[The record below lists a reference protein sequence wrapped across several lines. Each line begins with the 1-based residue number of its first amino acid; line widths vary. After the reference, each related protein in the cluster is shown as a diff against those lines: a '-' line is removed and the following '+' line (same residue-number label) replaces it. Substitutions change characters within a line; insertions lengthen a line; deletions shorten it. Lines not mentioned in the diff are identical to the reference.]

1 MALTK
6 EQYIEK
12 HFPDIDPGAKPTGNQ
27 VMIQL
32 RTAPKKSGGG
42 IVLVEE
48 TKDFNKGNTQVARLV
63 RVGQIAYKDRNS
75 GEAWKEGA
83 WAEVGDLVLA
93 PRYGGFR
100 FEVPSPGEDEDA
112 VFAIINDYDVKMVI
126 EGNFEAFDRIL

>member
-12 HFPDIDPGAKPTGNQ
+12 HFPTVDPGAKPTGNQ

-32 RTAPKKSGGG
+32 RTVAKQSKGG

-48 TKDFNKGNTQVARLV
+48 TKDFNKGNTQVARVV
-63 RVGQIAYKDRNS
+63 RLGTIAFHDRTS
-75 GEAWKEGA
+75 GEEWKEGA
-83 WAEVGDLVLA
+83 WVGVGDIILA

-100 FEVPSPGEDEDA
+100 FEVPVPDTDDEA
-112 VFAIINDYDVKMVI
+112 IFAIINDYDIKMVI
-126 EGNFEAFDRIL
+126 EGNFEAFDKIL